1 MTYARTICEIFLR
14 PLLVD
19 FKSIGP
25 PVIYNKFINKMPGQ
39 LVQQRK

>member
-1 MTYARTICEIFLR
+1 MTYARTICEIFLG

-19 FKSIGP
+19 FKSISP
-25 PVIYNKFINKMPGQ
+25 PVMYNKFINKMLEQ